1 MEEKKDI
8 KNQQVIDL
16 RLVSKKIWA
25 NKRLFYKT
33 LPIAFVLS
41 CIYIL
46 GVPRTYDTKA
56 MLAPEMNN
64 SLSGGTLGSIAASFG
79 FDLSDMQTSDAIT
92 PLLYP
97 DLMEDNGF
105 VTSFFN
111 IKVKSIDGDINTTYY
126 DYLKTKQKQNIW
138 FIPFYWI
145 KEQFKEKDNS
155 KGNGDGEFDPYRLS
169 RKDDEI
175 AEAIRSNIKLS
186 IDKKTGEITINTKAQ
201 DPLICKTIADSVRSR
216 LQEFITDY
224 RTNKARSDYEYYQKL
239 TADAKTEYEK
249 VLHRYAS
256 TSDANTNVS
265 LRSVELKLEDM
276 ENDMQLKYNA
286 YTTLSTQL
294 QAAKAKVQERTP
306 AFTIIQ
312 GAAVPIK
319 PTGPKRMLFVIGMV
333 FLTFIGTAFH
343 VVRKDLHFSF

>member
-1 MEEKKDI
+1 MASRIDHRKVRKLIEDRKSAIRDDELFVSRLMCGHFEDI
-8 KNQQVIDL
+8 D
-16 RLVSKKIWA
+16 
-25 NKRLFYKT
+25 
-33 LPIAFVLS
+33 
-41 CIYIL
+41 
-46 GVPRTYDTKA
+46 
-56 MLAPEMNN
+56 
-64 SLSGGTLGSIAASFG
+64 AASMG
-79 FDLSDMQTSDAIT
+79 VYGIRRRVRVVIRW
-92 PLLYP
+92 
-97 DLMEDNGF
+97 MEDNGF

-224 RTNKARSDYEYYQKL
+224 RTNKARSD
-239 TADAKTEYEK
+239 
-249 VLHRYAS
+249 
-256 TSDANTNVS
+256 
-265 LRSVELKLEDM
+265 
-276 ENDMQLKYNA
+276 
-286 YTTLSTQL
+286 
-294 QAAKAKVQERTP
+294 
-306 AFTIIQ
+306 
-312 GAAVPIK
+312 
-319 PTGPKRMLFVIGMV
+319 
-333 FLTFIGTAFH
+333 
-343 VVRKDLHFSF
+343 

>member
-1 MEEKKDI
+1 MEDKKDI

-33 LPIAFVLS
+33 LPIAFILS

-56 MLAPEMNN
+56 MLAPEIDN
-64 SLSGGTLGSIAASFG
+64 SLSSGTLGSIAASFG

-111 IKVKSIDGDINTTYY
+111 IKVRSIDGEINTTYY
-126 DYLKTKQKQNIW
+126 DYLKTKQKQTIW

-145 KEQFKEKDNS
+145 KELFKEKDEIEGSVNS
-155 KGNGDGEFDPYRLS
+155 QFDPYHLS

-175 AEAIRSNIKLS
+175 AESVRDNIKLS

-201 DPLICKTIADSVRSR
+201 DPLICKTISDSVKAR

-224 RTNKARSDYEYYQKL
+224 RTNKARNDYEYYKRL
-239 TADAKTEYEK
+239 AADAKQEYEK
-249 VLHRYAS
+249 ARQKYAG
-256 TSDANTNVS
+256 TSDANTKVA
-265 LRSVELKLEDM
+265 LRSVELMLEDM
-276 ENDMQLKYNA
+276 ENDLQLKFNA
-286 YTTLSTQL
+286 YTTINTQL
-294 QAAKAKVQERTP
+294 QDAKAKVQERTP

-312 GAAVPIK
+312 GAAVPVK

-333 FLTFIGTAFH
+333 FLTFIGTAVH